1 MVHYRKLRRDEDQFP
16 NLTLSEAL
24 VQALEHRHAD
34 GSRIKDNWRHR
45 VAQVP
50 NIIDHYRF
58 LNDSHHDG
66 EILFGNT
73 CLFSPNQLQP
83 LIERDPDASVLDISE
98 MRAPDGTE
106 YLHAI
111 SYWLAIR
118 DHFFIVQHVALQSK
132 AMEEYLTWLLRDQTQ
147 IIGDNHYVQLQAIFD
162 RNQVGDDFGDIK
174 SVEVGGLVPDTVR
187 APPPAEQLG
196 AEVVEVDARQALGE
210 RMAQTFE
217 KAREILETI
226 IGPMATQEIIEKMPE
241 EAALEVNVNFGYRS
255 KKRRFNKEFMSAL
268 EASLRNMPDGEV
280 RVRSNMGIITGE
292 DARLQTVMPIKLVRE
307 NSSLLD
313 MEDALGKLKEVY
325 RRFLEDGR
333 IIN

>member
-1 MVHYRKLRRDEDQFP
+1 M
-16 NLTLSEAL
+16 
-24 VQALEHRHAD
+24 
-34 GSRIKDNWRHR
+34 
-45 VAQVP
+45 
-50 NIIDHYRF
+50 
-58 LNDSHHDG
+58 
-66 EILFGNT
+66 
-73 CLFSPNQLQP
+73 
-83 LIERDPDASVLDISE
+83 
-98 MRAPDGTE
+98 
-106 YLHAI
+106 
-111 SYWLAIR
+111 
-118 DHFFIVQHVALQSK
+118 
-132 AMEEYLTWLLRDQTQ
+132 
-147 IIGDNHYVQLQAIFD
+147 
-162 RNQVGDDFGDIK
+162 
-174 SVEVGGLVPDTVR
+174 VPDTVR